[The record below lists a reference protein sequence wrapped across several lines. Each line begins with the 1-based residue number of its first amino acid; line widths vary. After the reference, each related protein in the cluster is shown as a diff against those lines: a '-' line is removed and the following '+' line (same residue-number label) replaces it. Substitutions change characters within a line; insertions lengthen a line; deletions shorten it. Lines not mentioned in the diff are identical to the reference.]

1 MTAGIFFASFI
12 LLTCISASFS
22 RANERVQMMIAQIVG
37 LQQVVITVAF
47 LSFLIGLLVFLRMK
61 GGSIKA
67 NLQKGQ
73 RIKVIEETAISPS
86 ERLRLITID
95 GLEFVMLSGKGIQ
108 PAFMPLSS
116 AALQIEKLPLK
127 SAFAVDDKST
137 EELETAKPVSDLT
150 PLELTIPTF
159 SQSKQNTEPLDE
171 EDMSP
176 QQMNPAEVAAFAAK
190 FKGWRKK

>member
-1 MTAGIFFASFI
+1 
-12 LLTCISASFS
+12 
-22 RANERVQMMIAQIVG
+22 MMVAQIVG
-37 LQQVVITVAF
+37 LQQIVITVVF

-73 RIKVIEETAISPS
+73 RIKVIEETDISPT

-108 PAFMPLSS
+108 PALMPLSS
-116 AALQIEKLPLK
+116 AALQIEKLPLS
-127 SAFAVDDKST
+127 SALAVDDQSS
-137 EELETAKPVSDLT
+137 EQPETAKPVSDFA
-150 PLELTIPTF
+150 PLELTIPAF
-159 SQSKQNTEPLDE
+159 SQTKQTTEPLDE

>member
-1 MTAGIFFASFI
+1 M
-12 LLTCISASFS
+12 
-22 RANERVQMMIAQIVG
+22 VAQIVG
-37 LQQVVITVAF
+37 LQQIVITVVF

-73 RIKVIEETAISPS
+73 RIKVIEETAISPT

-95 GLEFVMLSGKGIQ
+95 DLEFVMLSGKGIQ
-108 PAFMPLSS
+108 PVFIPLSS
-116 AALQIEKLPLK
+116 ASLQIEKLPLK
-127 SAFAVDDKST
+127 SAFAVDDQSS
-137 EELETAKPVSDLT
+137 EQLETAKPVSDLA
-150 PLELTIPTF
+150 PLELTIPAF
-159 SQSKQNTEPLDE
+159 SEGKQTAEPLDE
-171 EDMSP
+171 GDMSP

>member
-1 MTAGIFFASFI
+1 M
-12 LLTCISASFS
+12 
-22 RANERVQMMIAQIVG
+22 VAQIVG
-37 LQQVVITVAF
+37 LQQIVITVVF

-73 RIKVIEETAISPS
+73 RIKVIEETAISPT

-108 PAFMPLSS
+108 PTFMPLSS
-116 AALQIEKLPLK
+116 AALQIEELPLK
-127 SAFAVDDKST
+127 SAFAADQQPS
-137 EELETAKPVSDLT
+137 EQLETAKPESDLT
-150 PLELTIPTF
+150 PLELTLPAF
-159 SQSKQNTEPLDE
+159 SQSKQNTESLDE
-171 EDMSP
+171 GDMSP

-190 FKGWRKK
+190 FKGWRQK

>member
-1 MTAGIFFASFI
+1 M
-12 LLTCISASFS
+12 
-22 RANERVQMMIAQIVG
+22 VAQIVG
-37 LQQVVITVAF
+37 LQQIVITVAF
-47 LSFLIGLLVFLRMK
+47 LSILIGLLVFLRMK

-73 RIKVIEETAISPS
+73 RIKVIEETAISPT

-116 AALQIEKLPLK
+116 SASQIEKLPLK
-127 SAFAVDDKST
+127 SAVAVDDQSP
-137 EELETAKPVSDLT
+137 EQPETAKAVSDIA
-150 PLELTIPTF
+150 PLELTIPAY
-159 SQSKQNTEPLDE
+159 SQNKQTTKPSDE
-171 EDMSP
+171 GDMSP

>member
-1 MTAGIFFASFI
+1 
-12 LLTCISASFS
+12 
-22 RANERVQMMIAQIVG
+22 MMVAQIIG
-37 LQQVVITVAF
+37 LQQIVITVAF

-73 RIKVIEETAISPS
+73 RIKLIEETAISPT

-108 PAFMPLSS
+108 PVFMPLSS
-116 AALQIEKLPLK
+116 AALQIEKLPVK
-127 SAFAVDDKST
+127 SAFALDDQSS
-137 EELETAKPVSDLT
+137 EQLETAKPVSDLA
-150 PLELTIPTF
+150 PLELTIPAF
-159 SQSKQNTEPLDE
+159 SQSKQTTEPVDKG
-171 EDMSP
+171 DMNP
-176 QQMNPAEVAAFAAK
+176 EQINPAEVAAFAAK

>member
-1 MTAGIFFASFI
+1 
-12 LLTCISASFS
+12 
-22 RANERVQMMIAQIVG
+22 MMVAQIVG
-37 LQQVVITVAF
+37 LQQIVITVVF

-73 RIKVIEETAISPS
+73 RIRVIEETAISPT

-108 PAFMPLSS
+108 PAFMPL
-116 AALQIEKLPLK
+116 APTALQKEKLPLS
-127 SAFAVDDKST
+127 SAFAEDNQSS
-137 EELETAKPVSDLT
+137 EQLETAKPVSDLA
-150 PLELTIPTF
+150 PLELTIPAF
-159 SQSKQNTEPLDE
+159 SQNKQTTESLDE
-171 EDMSP
+171 GDVSP
-176 QQMNPAEVAAFAAK
+176 QQMNPAEVAAFAEK

>member
-1 MTAGIFFASFI
+1 M
-12 LLTCISASFS
+12 
-22 RANERVQMMIAQIVG
+22 VAQIVG
-37 LQQVVITVAF
+37 LQQIVITVAF

-73 RIKVIEETAISPS
+73 RIKLIEETAISPT

-95 GLEFVMLSGKGIQ
+95 SLEFVMLSGKGIQ
-108 PAFMPLSS
+108 PVFIPLSS
-116 AALQIEKLPLK
+116 AALQIEKLPLR
-127 SAFAVDDKST
+127 SAFAVDDQSS
-137 EELETAKPVSDLT
+137 EQPETAKPVSDFA
-150 PLELTIPTF
+150 PLELTIPAF
-159 SQSKQNTEPLDE
+159 SQIEQTTEPLDE
-171 EDMSP
+171 GDMSP

>member
-1 MTAGIFFASFI
+1 
-12 LLTCISASFS
+12 
-22 RANERVQMMIAQIVG
+22 MMVAQIVG
-37 LQQVVITVAF
+37 LQQIVITVAF

-73 RIKVIEETAISPS
+73 RIKVIEETAISPT
-86 ERLRLITID
+86 ERLRLLTID

-116 AALQIEKLPLK
+116 AALQIEKSPLK
-127 SAFAVDDKST
+127 SPFAVDDQSS
-137 EELETAKPVSDLT
+137 EQLEAEPVSDLA
-150 PLELTIPTF
+150 PLELTMPTF
-159 SQSKQNTEPLDE
+159 SQGKQTSKPLDE
-171 EDMSP
+171 GDMSP

>member
-1 MTAGIFFASFI
+1 
-12 LLTCISASFS
+12 
-22 RANERVQMMIAQIVG
+22 MMVAQIVG
-37 LQQVVITVAF
+37 LQQIVITVVF

-73 RIKVIEETAISPS
+73 RIKVIEETAISPT

-108 PAFMPLSS
+108 PVFTPLSS

-127 SAFAVDDKST
+127 SAFAVDDQSA
-137 EELETAKPVSDLT
+137 EQLETAKPVSDLA
-150 PLELTIPTF
+150 PLELTIPAF
-159 SQSKQNTEPLDE
+159 SQSKQTTEPVYE
-171 EDMSP
+171 GDMNP
-176 QQMNPAEVAAFAAK
+176 EQINPAEVAAFAAK

>member
-1 MTAGIFFASFI
+1 
-12 LLTCISASFS
+12 
-22 RANERVQMMIAQIVG
+22 MMVAQIVG
-37 LQQVVITVAF
+37 LQQIVITVAF

-73 RIKVIEETAISPS
+73 RIKVIEETAISPT

-108 PAFMPLSS
+108 PALMPLSS

-127 SAFAVDDKST
+127 SAFAADDQSS
-137 EELETAKPVSDLT
+137 EQLDTAKPVSDLA
-150 PLELTIPTF
+150 PLELKRQAF

-171 EDMSP
+171 GDMSSH
-176 QQMNPAEVAAFAAK
+176 QMNPAEVAAFAAK

>member
-1 MTAGIFFASFI
+1 M
-12 LLTCISASFS
+12 
-22 RANERVQMMIAQIVG
+22 VAQIVG
-37 LQQVVITVAF
+37 LQQIVITVVF
-47 LSFLIGLLVFLRMK
+47 LSFLIGLLAFLRMK

-73 RIKVIEETAISPS
+73 RIKVIEETAISPT

-95 GLEFVMLSGKGIQ
+95 GLDFVMLSGKGIQ
-108 PAFMPLSS
+108 PIFMPLSS

-127 SAFAVDDKST
+127 SAFTANDQSS
-137 EELETAKPVSDLT
+137 EQLETEKPVSDLA
-150 PLELTIPTF
+150 PLELTIPAF
-159 SQSKQNTEPLDE
+159 SQSKQNTDPSDE
-171 EDMSP
+171 GDMGP

>member
-1 MTAGIFFASFI
+1 
-12 LLTCISASFS
+12 
-22 RANERVQMMIAQIVG
+22 MMVAQIVG
-37 LQQVVITVAF
+37 LQQIVITVAF

-73 RIKVIEETAISPS
+73 RIKVIEETAISPT

-116 AALQIEKLPLK
+116 AALQIEKLPLN
-127 SAFAVDDKST
+127 SAFAVDDESS
-137 EELETAKPVSDLT
+137 EQLETAKPASEHA
-150 PLELTIPTF
+150 PLELTIPDF
-159 SQSKQNTEPLDE
+159 SQSKQNTEPLSEGDT
-171 EDMSP
+171 SP
-176 QQMNPAEVAAFAAK
+176 QQVNPAEVAAFAAK
-190 FKGWRKK
+190 FKGWKKK

>member
-1 MTAGIFFASFI
+1 
-12 LLTCISASFS
+12 
-22 RANERVQMMIAQIVG
+22 MMVAQIVG
-37 LQQVVITVAF
+37 LQQIVITVVF
-47 LSFLIGLLVFLRMK
+47 LTFLIGLLVFLRMK

-127 SAFAVDDKST
+127 SAFAVDDQSS
-137 EELETAKPVSDLT
+137 EQLESAKPVSGLP
-150 PLELTIPTF
+150 PLELTIPAF
-159 SQSKQNTEPLDE
+159 SQSKQTTETSDE
-171 EDMSP
+171 GDMSP
-176 QQMNPAEVAAFAAK
+176 EQMNPAEVAAFAAK

>member
-1 MTAGIFFASFI
+1 
-12 LLTCISASFS
+12 
-22 RANERVQMMIAQIVG
+22 MMVAQIVG
-37 LQQVVITVAF
+37 LQQIVITVAF

-73 RIKVIEETAISPS
+73 RIRVIEETAISPT

-95 GLEFVMLSGKGIQ
+95 GLEFVILSGKGIQ

-116 AALQIEKLPLK
+116 AALKIEKLPLK
-127 SAFAVDDKST
+127 SAFAVDDQSS
-137 EELETAKPVSDLT
+137 EQLETAKPVSDLA
-150 PLELTIPTF
+150 PLELTIPAF
-159 SQSKQNTEPLDE
+159 SEGKQTAEPLDE
-171 EDMSP
+171 GDMSP

>member
-1 MTAGIFFASFI
+1 MSAGIFFASFA
-12 LLTCISASFS
+12 LLSCIQASLS
-22 RANERVQMMIAQIVG
+22 KANERVQMMVAQIVG
-37 LQQVVITVAF
+37 LQQIVITVAF

-73 RIKVIEETAISPS
+73 RIKVIEETAISPT

-108 PAFMPLSS
+108 PAFVPLSS
-116 AALQIEKLPLK
+116 AALKIEKSTLK
-127 SAFAVDDKST
+127 SSFAVDDQSS
-137 EELETAKPVSDLT
+137 EQLETEKPVSDLA

-159 SQSKQNTEPLDE
+159 SHSKQTSKPLDE
-171 EDMSP
+171 GDMSP

>member
-1 MTAGIFFASFI
+1 M
-12 LLTCISASFS
+12 
-22 RANERVQMMIAQIVG
+22 VAQIVG
-37 LQQVVITVAF
+37 LQQIVITVAF

-73 RIKVIEETAISPS
+73 RIKVIEETAISPI

-108 PAFMPLSS
+108 PALMPLSS
-116 AALQIEKLPLK
+116 AALQIEKLPLS
-127 SAFAVDDKST
+127 SALAVDDQSS
-137 EELETAKPVSDLT
+137 EQPETAKPVSDFA
-150 PLELTIPTF
+150 PLELTIPAF
-159 SQSKQNTEPLDE
+159 SQSKQTTEPVDE
-171 EDMSP
+171 GDMNP
-176 QQMNPAEVAAFAAK
+176 EQINPAEVAAFAAK

>member
-1 MTAGIFFASFI
+1 
-12 LLTCISASFS
+12 
-22 RANERVQMMIAQIVG
+22 MMVAQIVG
-37 LQQVVITVAF
+37 LQQIVITVAF

-73 RIKVIEETAISPS
+73 RIKVIEETAISPT

-116 AALQIEKLPLK
+116 AALQIEKLPLN
-127 SAFAVDDKST
+127 KST
-137 EELETAKPVSDLT
+137 FALDDQSSEQLETAKPVSDLG
-150 PLELTIPTF
+150 PLELTIPAF
-159 SQSKQNTEPLDE
+159 SQTKQTTEPLDE
-171 EDMSP
+171 GDMSP

>member
-1 MTAGIFFASFI
+1 
-12 LLTCISASFS
+12 
-22 RANERVQMMIAQIVG
+22 MMVAQIVG
-37 LQQVVITVAF
+37 LQQIVITVVF

-73 RIKVIEETAISPS
+73 RIKVIEETAISPT

-95 GLEFVMLSGKGIQ
+95 DLKFVMLSGKGIQ
-108 PAFMPLSS
+108 PTFMPLSS
-116 AALQIEKLPLK
+116 DAFQMEKLPLK
-127 SAFAVDDKST
+127 SGFAVDDQSS
-137 EELETAKPVSDLT
+137 EQLETAKPVSDLA
-150 PLELTIPTF
+150 PLELTIPAF

-171 EDMSP
+171 GDMSS
-176 QQMNPAEVAAFAAK
+176 QEMNPADVAAFAAK